1 MRDERSLGL
10 RRWGQGLIGG
20 WILYDCGR
28 EGVVVVLATIAA
40 EIAVENR
47 WWWEGMRER
56 IVVVVPLIRF
66 Q

>member
-1 MRDERSLGL
+1 M
-10 RRWGQGLIGG
+10 
-20 WILYDCGR
+20 
-28 EGVVVVLATIAA
+28 VVVLAAIAA

-56 IVVVVPLIRF
+56 IFVVVPLTPF